1 MFEKSIENLYYM
13 LLSGNGS
20 WNDSEE
26 VKEAQSAIEEYL
38 TEDVYILV
46 ESEVCRYGIACE
58 KQGFVN
64 GFRYAVSLLMD
75 RGNYESFS
83 GVKEERSSH
92 DEY

>member
-1 MFEKSIENLYYM
+1 MFEKSIENLYSM
-13 LLSGNGS
+13 LLSGNGT

-26 VKEAQSAIEEYL
+26 VKETQSAIEEYL

-46 ESEVCRYGIACE
+46 ESEVCRYGLACE

-64 GFRYAVSLLMD
+64 GFRHAVSLLMD
-75 RGNYESFS
+75 RGNYSFS

>member
-46 ESEVCRYGIACE
+46 ESEVCRYGLACE

-75 RGNYESFS
+75 RGNYALSSKLKKE
-83 GVKEERSSH
+83 GVE
-92 DEY
+92 DETA